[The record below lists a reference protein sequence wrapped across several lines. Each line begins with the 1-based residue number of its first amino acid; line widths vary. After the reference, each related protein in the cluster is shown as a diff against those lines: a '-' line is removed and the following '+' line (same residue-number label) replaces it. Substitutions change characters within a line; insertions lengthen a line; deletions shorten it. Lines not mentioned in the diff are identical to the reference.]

1 MKGVISCTMISLII
15 LNLNHSGVQSCASEK
30 KNNYI
35 TYFVTLIRKEF
46 IRSSCSNKL
55 SIKDY
60 HNVRLSP
67 QVIHGT
73 DSHIAYKKDVIFV
86 LIITAV
92 IMKTALFLLKSH
104 SIFTT
109 AYEIQ
114 MMSS

>member
-1 MKGVISCTMISLII
+1 MSNIMYDDIINI

-30 KNNYI
+30 ENNYI

-92 IMKTALFLLKSH
+92 IMKTALFLLKSILF
-104 SIFTT
+104 SLLLTKFK
-109 AYEIQ
+109 
-114 MMSS
+114 

>member
-1 MKGVISCTMISLII
+1 MYDDIINI

-30 KNNYI
+30 ENNYI

-73 DSHIAYKKDVIFV
+73 DSHIAYKKDSYFC
-86 LIITAV
+86 THYNSCHYENSSFFTQ
-92 IMKTALFLLKSH
+92 KH